1 MHIKNLKRVKLNR
14 KFKQILIL
22 LFIIIIFI
30 IANHYKIQ
38 DYLNFEYLKSQ
49 RIIYLE
55 KYNENK
61 LFFIILYF
69 IIYVTCVAISIPGA
83 AILTLA
89 GGAIFGVLQGT
100 VIVSFASTLGATL
113 SFLFSRYLFRDSIQS
128 KFKDTFESINKGISE
143 GGKFYL
149 FTLRLIPAFPFFLI
163 NLLMGLTQIS
173 IIDFFWISQIG
184 MLPGTIV
191 YVNAGT
197 QIASLQSTKDILSP
211 QILLSFIAL
220 GLLPIFTKLIISSY
234 NKSRLYS
241 NFLKPL
247 KYDYNIIVLGGGAAG
262 LVTSYIGSTV
272 KSKVALIEAHKMGGD
287 CLNYGCVPS
296 KALIA
301 TAKKVHLQKKA
312 EYFGLKKVNIEF
324 DFKDIMQRVQ
334 NIIKKIEPNDSIER
348 YSKLGVDCIT
358 GYGKI
363 ISPFE
368 VEVNG
373 KILKTKNIVI
383 ATGASPLLPEVPGLK
398 DIPYVTS
405 ENLWALDHLPKNL
418 LVIGAGAIGC
428 ELSQAFN
435 RLGSNVVLIDM
446 ADRIMIKEDREVSDF
461 IENILS
467 EEGITILK
475 NHKLLEFINIYK
487 KYSAIFQKENEKV
500 EIFFDYVLI
509 CMGRKPRVHG
519 FGLEE
524 LGVRLTKRKSIE
536 VNEFMETNYPNIF
549 ACGDVSGPFQ
559 FTHTASHEAWYASV
573 NALFGVFKKFKV
585 DYSIIPRTTF
595 TDPEVSHVGFT
606 EDEAKSKDIQYE
618 VTRYNLEEL
627 DRAITESENRG
638 FIKVLTVPGSDKILG
653 VTIVGYNA
661 GELLAE
667 FVISMKH
674 GIGLNKILST
684 IHAYPTMAESAKF
697 TAGNWKKAR
706 KPEKLLRWVEYFHKW
721 RRRE

>member
-348 YSKLGVDCIT
+348 YSKLGVDCIN

-638 FIKVLTVPGSDKILG
+638 FIKVLTVQGSDKILG